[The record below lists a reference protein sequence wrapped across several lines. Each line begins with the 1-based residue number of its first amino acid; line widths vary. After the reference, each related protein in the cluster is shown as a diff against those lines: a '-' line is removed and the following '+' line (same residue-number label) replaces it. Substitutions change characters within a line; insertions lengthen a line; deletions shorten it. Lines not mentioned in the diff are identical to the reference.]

1 MSSGLPKLRARRIP
15 KWLVPA
21 LGYAISLGCL
31 VWAFKDVDLRE
42 ILDNL
47 KSLYWGWV
55 TVAVISDIGVYVFQ
69 AWRWNLLLRPVVRA
83 PLMRSVQA
91 IYVGLFANEVLPL
104 RPGELIRSYLQAHWS
119 KLPFSVAFSS
129 AMIER
134 VFDGI
139 WLMLAFVVT
148 TAFVTLPK
156 VMKEVARLLGIIVV
170 GAALILALVLFRKH
184 HAHAAVS
191 MTRWG
196 ARLQVLVEDL
206 HLMGNSP
213 SFYLAAFASVF
224 YLLIQVIP
232 IYALMQGYGL
242 DLSIWPAM
250 VLLVI
255 LRLGTAIPQAPGNV
269 GAFQAVTIL
278 ALGMFEVDKT
288 TAAGYAVMVWA
299 VITLPLL
306 LAGFIAL
313 AITGT
318 KLRELHRHAKAMA
331 TTPAPPA
338 PRSPSQ

>member
-1 MSSGLPKLRARRIP
+1 MSSGLQKLRARRIP

-21 LGYAISLGCL
+21 LGYLVSLGCL

-42 ILDNL
+42 ILDSL
-47 KSLYWGWV
+47 KSLHWGWV

-139 WLMLAFVVT
+139 WLMVAFMVT

-156 VMKEVARLLGIIVV
+156 DVLVIARLLGIIVV
-170 GAALILALVLFRKH
+170 WAALILALVLFRKH

-191 MTRWG
+191 KTRWG

-206 HLMGNSP
+206 HLMGSSP
-213 SFYLAAFASVF
+213 SFYLAAFVSVF

-232 IYALMQGYGL
+232 IYALMQGYGRL

-255 LRLGTAIPQAPGNV
+255 LRLGTAIPQAPGNL

-306 LAGFIAL
+306 VAGFIAL

-331 TTPAPPA
+331 SAPAA
-338 PRSPSQ
+338 GSESR